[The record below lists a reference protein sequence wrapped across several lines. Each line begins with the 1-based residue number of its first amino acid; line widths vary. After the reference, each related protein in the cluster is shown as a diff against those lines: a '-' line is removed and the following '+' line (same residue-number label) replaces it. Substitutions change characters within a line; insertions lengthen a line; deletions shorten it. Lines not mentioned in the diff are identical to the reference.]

1 MDIPRHFR
9 LAILLLLPVIEG
21 LNGGFSTLAE
31 EPAAAEE
38 AKRAEPLFHDS
49 HFHLSNYVHE
59 GIDTSRLLE
68 LMDDEVGRVALFGI
82 PLMQKWDYFV
92 NGRRRPG
99 YYLESDAEMYYYSFI
114 DALIARQ

>member
-1 MDIPRHFR
+1 ME
-9 LAILLLLPVIEG
+9 EG
-21 LNGGFSTLAE
+21 
-31 EPAAAEE
+31 
-38 AKRAEPLFHDS
+38 KRTEPLFHDS